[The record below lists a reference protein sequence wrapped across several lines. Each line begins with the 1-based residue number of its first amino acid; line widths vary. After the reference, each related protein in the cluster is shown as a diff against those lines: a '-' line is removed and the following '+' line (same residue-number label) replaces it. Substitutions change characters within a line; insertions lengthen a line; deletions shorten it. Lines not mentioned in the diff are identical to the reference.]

1 MKSGIIL
8 SSIFFLV
15 AISATNYTQ
24 AYEPNIDQGLFIF
37 VQTTVR
43 NPDGQLVTYLES
55 SKFTDLNLELLGPF
69 LDFEASRGND
79 PIVTI
84 AEKEY
89 QVIRRVQSKT
99 FERDDLVAST
109 ILSNTVD
116 GKARQSQST
125 GLHHI
130 KLIESNKKRAN
141 KILTSP
147 PSLHFHPFPLVC
159 FLILTAYT
167 LCFRALA

>member
-8 SSIFFLV
+8 SSMVFLV
-15 AISATNYTQ
+15 AISVTNYTQ
-24 AYEPNIDQGLFIF
+24 AYETNIDQGLFIF

-55 SKFTDLNLELLGPF
+55 SKFTDLNLGLLGPF

-84 AEKEY
+84 DEKEY

-109 ILSNTVD
+109 ILSNMVD
-116 GKARQSQST
+116 GKLTMLARFAHDGYPVT
-125 GLHHI
+125 PGDIL
-130 KLIESNKKRAN
+130 ESMWTFIRPV
-141 KILTSP
+141 S
-147 PSLHFHPFPLVC
+147 
-159 FLILTAYT
+159 
-167 LCFRALA
+167 

>member
-1 MKSGIIL
+1 MKSWIIL
-8 SSIFFLV
+8 SSMVFLFV
-15 AISATNYTQ
+15 FSATNYTQ

-69 LDFEASRGND
+69 LDFEAGRGND

-84 AEKEY
+84 DEKEY

-99 FERDDLVAST
+99 FERNDLVAST

-116 GKARQSQST
+116 GKLSLLARFAHDGYPVSS
-125 GLHHI
+125 GDIL
-130 KLIESNKKRAN
+130 ESMWTFIRPA
-141 KILTSP
+141 S
-147 PSLHFHPFPLVC
+147 
-159 FLILTAYT
+159 
-167 LCFRALA
+167 